1 MYAVD
6 GYRRAQ
12 HDGAQPAIAYI
23 VRIMFGG
30 CLKAPRGWGL
40 DLHRDTSCATLCV
53 VRDGLLMLLPLRL
66 NEGITDLLTAGA
78 ARRVACRH
86 RVQRA
91 DASLQAA

>member
-12 HDGAQPAIAYI
+12 HGGAQPAIAYI

-30 CLKAPRGWGL
+30 CLIVPRGWGL
-40 DLHRDTSCATLCV
+40 DLRRVMPCAALCA
-53 VRDGLLMLLPLRL
+53 VRGMALMLIPLCL
-66 NEGITDLLTAGA
+66 NEGTAYRFTADA

-86 RVQRA
+86 RAQRA
-91 DASLQAA
+91 DATLQAA

>member
-1 MYAVD
+1 MYAVA

-12 HDGAQPAIAYI
+12 HDCVQPAIAYI

-40 DLHRDTSCATLCV
+40 DLHRVMPCAALCA
-53 VRDGLLMLLPLRL
+53 VRGMALMLVPLSMNGGTTCQL
-66 NEGITDLLTAGA
+66 SDIA